1 MTIQSLLGMIP
12 LHYKHIKTS
21 KDKYCGKYCLKIL
34 SNTDE
39 GFGIGCRQTVTM
51 MFYSTNKKKAGRN
64 VLLYQKTTKQ
74 NSPTKSSNSIPP
86 QSNIYKLKCQQS
98 CIPYYS
104 IFMPNY
110 TELKHSLSCP
120 KR

>member
-39 GFGIGCRQTVTM
+39 GFGIGCRQTVTCDDDVLQYQQEKDRKKR
-51 MFYSTNKKKAGRN
+51 FIVPKNNKTKLSNKK
-64 VLLYQKTTKQ
+64 LQLYPASKQ
-74 NSPTKSSNSIPP
+74 YI
-86 QSNIYKLKCQQS
+86 
-98 CIPYYS
+98 
-104 IFMPNY
+104 
-110 TELKHSLSCP
+110 
-120 KR
+120 